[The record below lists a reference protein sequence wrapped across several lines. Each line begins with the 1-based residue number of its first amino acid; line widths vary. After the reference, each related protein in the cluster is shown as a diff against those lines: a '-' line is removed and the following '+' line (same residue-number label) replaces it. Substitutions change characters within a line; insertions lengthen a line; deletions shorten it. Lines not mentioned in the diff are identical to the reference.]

1 VSTNDVTGTGLPLLH
16 AIERYVFPT
25 IVLAAL
31 MGVCRARAHDEDVS
45 SGIDARIQTGIR
57 PALHNTDLDRTRT
70 RNRRNMKT
78 HLNRLRNTVLGDA
91 LEQLNSEKQKNKE
104 AGQLITKRTKE
115 LLTRGKH
122 MSDDELISLL
132 EFGQWVR

>member
-1 VSTNDVTGTGLPLLH
+1 MLPTVVLVT
-16 AIERYVFPT
+16 
-25 IVLAAL
+25 L
-31 MGVCRARAHDEDVS
+31 MGVFRARMHDEEVS
-45 SGIDARIQTGIR
+45 SAIDARIQTGIR

-78 HLNRLRNTVLGDA
+78 HLGRLRNTMLEDA

-104 AGQLITKRTKE
+104 AGQLITRRTKE

-122 MSDDELISLL
+122 MSNEELISLL
-132 EFGQWVR
+132 EYGQSVR